1 MSEEM
6 TIEVESREATGSGS
20 ARRLRRSGSIPAV
33 VYGGDRDSKAIQVPR
48 PDLIRLL
55 KKAGNENAVFLLKLA
70 GSDSSRHCMVKEME
84 VNPMTRE
91 IQHVDFLR
99 IDMSTKVDVMVHVEV
114 TGEPV
119 GVENEGGILDHIT
132 REIEIACLPGDIP
145 RQFEIDVS
153 ALHMGQNVTVGD
165 IELPE
170 GVDLLSDP
178 ERVVA
183 SVVAPRMP
191 EEDEEEDEDELLLE
205 AEGEEPEV
213 VGKGGK
219 AEEGEEGEEGEE
231 A

>member
-1 MSEEM
+1 MSKEM
-6 TIEVESREATGSGS
+6 TIEVQSREAAGSGA
-20 ARRLRRSGSIPAV
+20 ARRLRHSGSIPAV
-33 VYGGDRDSKAIQVPR
+33 VYGGDSDSKAIQVPR

-55 KKAGNENAVFLLKLA
+55 KKADNENAVFLLKLA
-70 GSDSSRHCMVKEME
+70 GSDATRHCMVKEME

-99 IDMSTKVDVMVHVEV
+99 IDMKTKVDVMVHVEL

-119 GVENEGGILDHIT
+119 GVENEEGILDHIT

-153 ALHMGQNVTVGD
+153 GLHMGQNVTVGD

-191 EEDEEEDEDELLLE
+191 EEEEEDEDELLLE